1 MQTANPTHASRLS
14 QRCLRMVRPLDLSW
28 TTMTLSTIRRRDG
41 SMRMVTTTTR
51 MEFSNT
57 KLVSFANDLESWSD
71 EDDNV

>member
-1 MQTANPTHASRLS
+1 
-14 QRCLRMVRPLDLSW
+14 
-28 TTMTLSTIRRRDG
+28 
-41 SMRMVTTTTR
+41 MRMVTTTTR